1 MICSDAAQTP
11 GSPVAMNTAPS
22 DERWGVFLDPRGASQ
37 HRLGVRCKPTDADEG
52 RERMI
57 DEKPGVTSS
66 GLAEPS
72 GLSIQVI
79 EVVDGRYVEFAHDKG
94 DQSMTFAWHV
104 PVILHPVVLA
114 RVVPVRGA
122 KMIGQVERC
131 APENWTD
138 LRRCTP
144 GRTPA

>member
-79 EVVDGRYVEFAHDKG
+79 EVVDGRYVEFAHDRG
-94 DQSMTFAWHV
+94 DQTDSKPH
-104 PVILHPVVLA
+104 
-114 RVVPVRGA
+114 
-122 KMIGQVERC
+122 
-131 APENWTD
+131 D
-138 LRRCTP
+138 LRLTRPCDPPP
-144 GRTPA
+144 GGSRPSRSGSRRQNDRAS